1 MSFAALS
8 ESLLTNLSFV
18 IVCLVIVILVTAAA
32 VVYERAV
39 RRKNGGTE
47 RILSTRKIV
56 VVGIFS
62 AIATILFCLDFPVF
76 FAPTFYK
83 LDLSEL
89 PALIAAFAYGPVAG
103 VLIEFIKIV
112 LKLFVKGTS
121 TAFVGEL
128 ANYAIGVSF
137 LLPASMIYQFRKTKK
152 TAILACLAGTV
163 CITVFGAIF
172 NVVYLL
178 PAFAALYGMPLDA
191 IIGMGSK
198 INSSIR
204 DLPTFAVF
212 AVAPLNFVK
221 GAMDSLI
228 TILIYKK
235 LSPILKSEHGR
246 TAGKAQ
252 D

>member
-89 PALIAAFAYGPVAG
+89 
-103 VLIEFIKIV
+103 
-112 LKLFVKGTS
+112 
-121 TAFVGEL
+121 
-128 ANYAIGVSF
+128 
-137 LLPASMIYQFRKTKK
+137 
-152 TAILACLAGTV
+152 
-163 CITVFGAIF
+163 
-172 NVVYLL
+172 
-178 PAFAALYGMPLDA
+178 
-191 IIGMGSK
+191 
-198 INSSIR
+198 
-204 DLPTFAVF
+204 
-212 AVAPLNFVK
+212 
-221 GAMDSLI
+221 
-228 TILIYKK
+228 
-235 LSPILKSEHGR
+235 
-246 TAGKAQ
+246 
-252 D
+252 